1 MKKAYPLLFFLTLLN
16 TLNFVDRQLISS
28 FANFIVPDLGLT
40 DIQYG
45 FLTSLAF
52 IAFYSIMGLFMG
64 VLADTVNRPK
74 LIAFGVVLWSIFT
87 GLTGAAKGFVTMA
100 LPRIFIGIGES
111 ILTPTSMSLL
121 SDSFPEK
128 RMGFAAGFYYMGV
141 PIGAGA
147 SLLIA
152 GYLGELIGWR
162 NCFYLLGG
170 IGLLLGMST
179 LLFKERNRKSVQI
192 KKEKPSLSRESTIEI
207 IITLVKALWSSS
219 ALRFTILAGVLYHI
233 VLGAAVFDQ
242 LWYVQERGFERSEI
256 AQITGWIGVA
266 AGMLGNLF
274 GGVVSDW
281 WQEKTNQGRPM
292 FLFWLAL
299 ITFPIFIYYRFVE
312 PNTFIFWT
320 GVALGWFQVGCF
332 FGPTF
337 SVVQELVPNNIRAT
351 VVAFYIMTLNL
362 IGLTIGSFGGG
373 FCADLLRA
381 NNFEEPYTWTL
392 IIFTCISTTSIPCY
406 YLAGK
411 RYKQDKKNLE
421 GLFPVNKEDFQR
433 LRGFL
438 LRLMKS

>member
-16 TLNFVDRQLISS
+16 MLNFVDRQLIAS

-40 DIQYG
+40 DTQFG

-52 IAFYSIMGLFMG
+52 IFFYSVMGLFMG
-64 VLADTVNRPK
+64 VLADMVNRPK
-74 LIAFGVVLWSIFT
+74 LIAFGVVLWSAFT
-87 GLTGAAKGFVTMA
+87 ALTGNAKGFVSMA
-100 LPRIFIGIGES
+100 IPRMFIGVGES

-141 PIGAGA
+141 PIGVGM

-152 GYLGELIGWR
+152 GYLGESLGWR

-170 IGLLLGMST
+170 IGLLLGLST
-179 LLFKERNRKSVQI
+179 LLFKERPRKSSQNQE
-192 KKEKPSLSRESTIEI
+192 EKPSLSYISTIKI
-207 IITLVKALWSSS
+207 VYTLLEALKTSS
-219 ALRFTILAGVLYHI
+219 ALRFTILAGVLYHV
-233 VLGAAVFDQ
+233 VLGAAVFEQ

-256 AQITGWIGVA
+256 AQITGWIGVV
-266 AGMLGNLF
+266 AGMTGNLF

-299 ITFPIFIYYRFVE
+299 ITFPIFIYYRFAE
-312 PNTFIFWT
+312 PNTIIFWI
-320 GVALGWFQVGCF
+320 GVVLGFFQLGCF

-351 VVAFYIMTLNL
+351 VVAFYILTLNL
-362 IGLTIGSFGGG
+362 IGLTVGSLGGG
-373 FCADLLRA
+373 LCVDYLKSI
-381 NNFEEPYTWTL
+381 NYSEPYTWTL
-392 IIFTCISTTSIPCY
+392 IIFTFISATSIPCY
-406 YLAGK
+406 YLAGR
-411 RYKQDKKNLE
+411 RYKEDKTMLE
-421 GLFPVNKEDFQR
+421 SSF
-433 LRGFL
+433 
-438 LRLMKS
+438 

>member
-16 TLNFVDRQLISS
+16 MLNFVDRQLIAS

-40 DIQYG
+40 DTQFG

-52 IAFYSIMGLFMG
+52 IAFYSVMGLFMG

-74 LIAFGVVLWSIFT
+74 LIAFGVVLWSVFT
-87 GLTGAAKGFVTMA
+87 ALTGNAKGFVTMA
-100 LPRIFIGIGES
+100 IPRMFIGVGES

-141 PIGAGA
+141 PIGVGI

-152 GYLGELIGWR
+152 GYLGESLGWR

-170 IGLLLGMST
+170 IGLFLGLST
-179 LLFKERNRKSVQI
+179 LLFKERPRKSSQN
-192 KKEKPSLSRESTIEI
+192 EEDKPSLSYISTMKIVY
-207 IITLVKALWSSS
+207 TLIQALKTSS

-233 VLGAAVFDQ
+233 VLGAAVFEQ
-242 LWYVQERGFERSEI
+242 LWFVQERGFERSEI
-256 AQITGWIGVA
+256 AQITGWIGVV
-266 AGMLGNLF
+266 AGMAGNLF

-299 ITFPIFIYYRFVE
+299 ITFPVFIYYRFVD
-312 PNTFIFWT
+312 PNTVIFWI
-320 GVALGWFQVGCF
+320 GVVLGFFQLGCF

-351 VVAFYIMTLNL
+351 VVAFYILTLNL
-362 IGLTIGSFGGG
+362 VGLTIGSLGGG
-373 FCADLLRA
+373 ICVDYMKT
-381 NNFEEPYTWTL
+381 NNFDEPYTWTL
-392 IIFTCISTTSIPCY
+392 IIFTVISAASIPCY

-411 RYKQDKKNLE
+411 RYKRDKKELE
-421 GLFPVNKEDFQR
+421 SSF
-433 LRGFL
+433 
-438 LRLMKS
+438 SA

>member
-1 MKKAYPLLFFLTLLN
+1 MKKAYSLLFFLTLLN

-28 FANFIVPDLGLT
+28 FSNFIVPDLGLT
-40 DIQYG
+40 DVQYG

-74 LIAFGVVLWSIFT
+74 LIALGVVLWSVFT

-100 LPRIFIGIGES
+100 LPRIFIGVGES

-170 IGLLLGMST
+170 IGLLLGFST
-179 LLFKERNRKSVQI
+179 LLFKERTRKSAQI
-192 KKEKPSLSRESTIEI
+192 TDEKPSLTRESTIEI
-207 IITLVKALWSSS
+207 IITLVKALWTSS

-256 AQITGWIGVA
+256 AQITGWIGVI

-274 GGVVSDW
+274 GGVFSDW

-312 PNTFIFWT
+312 PNTFIFWA

-337 SVVQELVPNNIRAT
+337 SVVQELVPNNIKAT

-373 FCADLLRA
+373 FCVDLMRA
-381 NNFEEPYTWTL
+381 SNFTEPYTWTL
-392 IIFTCISTTSIPCY
+392 IIFTCISATSIPCY

-411 RYKQDKKNLE
+411 RYKEDKKNLE
-421 GLFPVNKEDFQR
+421 GLFPVNKEDFIR
-433 LRGFL
+433 LRVIL
-438 LRLMKS
+438 LRLTNR

>member
-16 TLNFVDRQLISS
+16 MLNFVDRQLIAS

-40 DIQYG
+40 DTQFG
-45 FLTSLAF
+45 FLTGLAF
-52 IAFYSIMGLFMG
+52 IAFYAIMGLFMG

-87 GLTGAAKGFVTMA
+87 ALTGAAKGFVTMA
-100 LPRIFIGIGES
+100 IPRIFIGIGES

-141 PIGAGA
+141 PIGVGI

-152 GYLGELIGWR
+152 GYLGESLGWR

-170 IGLLLGMST
+170 IGLLLGLST
-179 LLFKERNRKSVQI
+179 LLFKERPRKSSLNEE
-192 KKEKPSLSRESTIEI
+192 EKPSFSRESIKEI
-207 IITLVKALWSSS
+207 IITLFRALRTSS

-233 VLGAAVFDQ
+233 VLGAAVFEQ

-256 AQITGWIGVA
+256 AQITGWIGVV
-266 AGMLGNLF
+266 AGMAGNLF

-299 ITFPIFIYYRFVE
+299 ITFPIFIYYRFAE
-312 PNTFIFWT
+312 PNTVIFWI
-320 GVALGWFQVGCF
+320 GVVLGFFQLGCF

-351 VVAFYIMTLNL
+351 VVAFYILTLNL
-362 IGLTIGSFGGG
+362 IGLTAGSLGGG
-373 FCADLLRA
+373 ICVDYLKDI
-381 NNFEEPYTWTL
+381 NYSEPYTWTL
-392 IIFTCISTTSIPCY
+392 IIFTFISATSIPCY

-411 RYKQDKKNLE
+411 RYKEDKKALE
-421 GLFPVNKEDFQR
+421 SSFSN
-433 LRGFL
+433 
-438 LRLMKS
+438 

>member
-16 TLNFVDRQLISS
+16 MLNFVDRQLIAS

-40 DIQYG
+40 DTQFG

-52 IAFYSIMGLFMG
+52 IFFYSVMGLFMG
-64 VLADTVNRPK
+64 VLADMVNRPK
-74 LIAFGVVLWSIFT
+74 LIAFGVVLWSAFT
-87 GLTGAAKGFVTMA
+87 ALTGNAKGFVSMA
-100 LPRIFIGIGES
+100 IPRMFIGVGES

-141 PIGAGA
+141 PIGVGM

-152 GYLGELIGWR
+152 GYLGESLGWR

-170 IGLLLGMST
+170 IGLLLGLST
-179 LLFKERNRKSVQI
+179 LFFKERPRKSSQNQE
-192 KKEKPSLSRESTIEI
+192 EKPSLSYISTIKI
-207 IITLVKALWSSS
+207 VFTLLEALKTSS
-219 ALRFTILAGVLYHI
+219 ALRFTILAGVLYHV
-233 VLGAAVFDQ
+233 VLGAAVFEQ

-256 AQITGWIGVA
+256 AQITGWIGVV
-266 AGMLGNLF
+266 AGMTGNLF

-299 ITFPIFIYYRFVE
+299 ITFPIFIYYRFAE
-312 PNTFIFWT
+312 PNTVIFWI
-320 GVALGWFQVGCF
+320 GVVLGFFQLGCF

-351 VVAFYIMTLNL
+351 VVAFYILTLNL
-362 IGLTIGSFGGG
+362 IGLTAGSFGGG
-373 FCADLLRA
+373 ICVDYLKGI
-381 NNFEEPYTWTL
+381 NYSEPYTWTL
-392 IIFTCISTTSIPCY
+392 IIFTFISAASIPCY
-406 YLAGK
+406 YLAGR
-411 RYKQDKKNLE
+411 RYKEDKKILE
-421 GLFPVNKEDFQR
+421 SSF
-433 LRGFL
+433 
-438 LRLMKS
+438 

>member
-16 TLNFVDRQLISS
+16 MLNFVDRQLIAS

-40 DIQYG
+40 DTQFG

-52 IAFYSIMGLFMG
+52 IAFYSVMGLFMG

-74 LIAFGVVLWSIFT
+74 LIAFGVVLWSVFT
-87 GLTGAAKGFVTMA
+87 ALTGNAKGFVTMA
-100 LPRIFIGIGES
+100 IPRMFIGVGES

-141 PIGAGA
+141 PIGVGI

-152 GYLGELIGWR
+152 GYLGESLGWR

-170 IGLLLGMST
+170 IGLLLGLST
-179 LLFKERNRKSVQI
+179 LLFKERPRKSSQN
-192 KKEKPSLSRESTIEI
+192 EEDKPSLSYISTIKI
-207 IITLVKALWSSS
+207 VHTLIQALKTSS
-219 ALRFTILAGVLYHI
+219 ALKFTILAGVLYHT
-233 VLGAAVFDQ
+233 VLGAAVFEQ

-256 AQITGWIGVA
+256 AQITGWIGVV
-266 AGMLGNLF
+266 AGMAGNLF

-299 ITFPIFIYYRFVE
+299 ITFPIFIYYRFTE
-312 PNTFIFWT
+312 PNTVIFWI
-320 GVALGWFQVGCF
+320 GVVLGFFQLGCF

-337 SVVQELVPNNIRAT
+337 SVVQELVPSNIRAT
-351 VVAFYIMTLNL
+351 VVAFYILTLNL
-362 IGLTIGSFGGG
+362 IGLTAGSLGGG
-373 FCADLLRA
+373 LCVDYLKSI
-381 NNFEEPYTWTL
+381 NYSEPYTWTL
-392 IIFTCISTTSIPCY
+392 IVFTFISAASIPCY

-411 RYKQDKKNLE
+411 RYKEDKKRLE
-421 GLFPVNKEDFQR
+421 SSSFN
-433 LRGFL
+433 
-438 LRLMKS
+438 

>member
-16 TLNFVDRQLISS
+16 MLNFVDRQLIAS

-40 DIQYG
+40 DTQFG
-45 FLTSLAF
+45 FLTGLAF
-52 IAFYSIMGLFMG
+52 IAFYAIMGLFMG

-87 GLTGAAKGFVTMA
+87 ALTGAAKGFVTMA
-100 LPRIFIGIGES
+100 IPRIFIGIGES

-141 PIGAGA
+141 PIGVGI

-152 GYLGELIGWR
+152 GYLGESLGWR

-170 IGLLLGMST
+170 IGLLLGLST
-179 LLFKERNRKSVQI
+179 LLIKERPRKSSLNEE
-192 KKEKPSLSRESTIEI
+192 EKPSFSRESIKEI
-207 IITLVKALWSSS
+207 IITLFRALRTSS

-233 VLGAAVFDQ
+233 VLGAAVFEQ
-242 LWYVQERGFERSEI
+242 LWYVQERGFERSDI

-266 AGMLGNLF
+266 AGMAGNLF

-299 ITFPIFIYYRFVE
+299 ITFPIFIYYRFAE
-312 PNTFIFWT
+312 PNTVIFWI
-320 GVALGWFQVGCF
+320 GVVLGFFQLGCF

-337 SVVQELVPNNIRAT
+337 SVVQELVPSNIRAT
-351 VVAFYIMTLNL
+351 VVAFYILTLNL
-362 IGLTIGSFGGG
+362 IGLTIGSLGGG
-373 FCADLLRA
+373 LCVDYLKGI
-381 NNFEEPYTWTL
+381 NYSEPYTWTL
-392 IIFTCISTTSIPCY
+392 IIFTFISAASIPCY

-411 RYKQDKKNLE
+411 RYKEDKKALE
-421 GLFPVNKEDFQR
+421 SSF
-433 LRGFL
+433 
-438 LRLMKS
+438 SS

>member
-16 TLNFVDRQLISS
+16 MLNFVDRQLIAS

-40 DIQYG
+40 DTQFG

-52 IAFYSIMGLFMG
+52 IAFYSVMGLFMG

-74 LIAFGVVLWSIFT
+74 LIAFGVVLWSVFT
-87 GLTGAAKGFVTMA
+87 ALTGNAKGFVTMA
-100 LPRIFIGIGES
+100 IPRMFIGVGES

-141 PIGAGA
+141 PIGVGI

-152 GYLGELIGWR
+152 GYLGESLGWR

-170 IGLLLGMST
+170 IGLFLGLST
-179 LLFKERNRKSVQI
+179 LLFKERPRKSSQN
-192 KKEKPSLSRESTIEI
+192 EEDKPSLSYISTMKIVY
-207 IITLVKALWSSS
+207 TLIQALKTSS

-233 VLGAAVFDQ
+233 VLGAAVFEQ

-256 AQITGWIGVA
+256 AQITGWIGVV
-266 AGMLGNLF
+266 AGMAGNLF

-299 ITFPIFIYYRFVE
+299 ITFPIFIYYRFAE
-312 PNTFIFWT
+312 PNTVIFWI
-320 GVALGWFQVGCF
+320 GVVLGFFQLGCF

-337 SVVQELVPNNIRAT
+337 SVVQELVPSNIRAT
-351 VVAFYIMTLNL
+351 VVAFYILTLNL
-362 IGLTIGSFGGG
+362 IGLTIGSLGGG
-373 FCADLLRA
+373 LCVDYLKSI
-381 NNFEEPYTWTL
+381 NYSEPYTWTL
-392 IIFTCISTTSIPCY
+392 IAFTFISAASIPCY

-411 RYKQDKKNLE
+411 RYKEDKKRLE
-421 GLFPVNKEDFQR
+421 NSFFN
-433 LRGFL
+433 
-438 LRLMKS
+438 

>member
-16 TLNFVDRQLISS
+16 MLNFVDRQLIAS

-40 DIQYG
+40 DTQFG

-52 IAFYSIMGLFMG
+52 IFFYSVMGLFMG
-64 VLADTVNRPK
+64 VLADMVNRPK
-74 LIAFGVVLWSIFT
+74 LIAFGVILWSAFT
-87 GLTGAAKGFVTMA
+87 ALTGNAKGFVSMA
-100 LPRIFIGIGES
+100 IPRMFIGVGES

-141 PIGAGA
+141 PIGVGM

-152 GYLGELIGWR
+152 GYLGESLGWR

-170 IGLLLGMST
+170 IGLLLGLST
-179 LLFKERNRKSVQI
+179 LLFKERPRKSVRSEE
-192 KKEKPSLSRESTIEI
+192 EKPSLSYISTIKI
-207 IITLVKALWSSS
+207 VFTLIQALKTSS
-219 ALRFTILAGVLYHI
+219 ALRFTILAGVLYHV
-233 VLGAAVFDQ
+233 VLGAAVFEQ
-242 LWYVQERGFERSEI
+242 LWFVHERGFERSEI
-256 AQITGWIGVA
+256 AQITGWIGVV
-266 AGMLGNLF
+266 AGMAGNLF

-299 ITFPIFIYYRFVE
+299 ITFPIFIYYRFAE
-312 PNTFIFWT
+312 PNTVIFWI
-320 GVALGWFQVGCF
+320 GVVLGFFQLGCF

-351 VVAFYIMTLNL
+351 VVAFYILTLNL
-362 IGLTIGSFGGG
+362 IGLTAGSLGGG
-373 FCADLLRA
+373 VFVDYLKGI
-381 NNFEEPYTWTL
+381 NYSEPYTWTL
-392 IIFTCISTTSIPCY
+392 IVFTFISATSIPCY

-411 RYKQDKKNLE
+411 RYKEDKKLLE
-421 GLFPVNKEDFQR
+421 SSF
-433 LRGFL
+433 
-438 LRLMKS
+438 